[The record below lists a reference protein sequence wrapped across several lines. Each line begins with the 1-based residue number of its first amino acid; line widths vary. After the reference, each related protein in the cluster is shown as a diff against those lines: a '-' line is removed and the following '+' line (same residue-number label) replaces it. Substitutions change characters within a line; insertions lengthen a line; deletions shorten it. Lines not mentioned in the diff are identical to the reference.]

1 MLSTFMWRLL
11 AEFLQYLRRE
21 KKWWL
26 IPLVILLVGLGA
38 LLIFGSTTGLGWAIY
53 PFM

>member
-1 MLSTFMWRLL
+1 MWNLL
-11 AEFLQYLRRE
+11 KEFLHYLRME

-26 IPLVILLVGLGA
+26 IPLVIMLVALGA
-38 LLIFGSTTGLGWAIY
+38 LLIFGSSSGLGWAIY

>member
-1 MLSTFMWRLL
+1 MWSLL
-11 AEFLQYLRRE
+11 KEFLSYLKAE

-26 IPLVILLVGLGA
+26 IPLVVVLVGFGA
-38 LLIFGSTTGLGWAIY
+38 VLIFGSSSGLGWAIY